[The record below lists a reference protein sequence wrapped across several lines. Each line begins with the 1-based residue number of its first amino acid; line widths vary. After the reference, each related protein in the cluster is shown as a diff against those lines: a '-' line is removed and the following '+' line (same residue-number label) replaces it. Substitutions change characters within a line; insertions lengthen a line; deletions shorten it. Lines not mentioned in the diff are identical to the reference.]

1 MGLWT
6 TRVRCSLDDQEFI
19 QRVKEKIERL
29 TGREIDLEIDR
40 DHQDRLTLELDSMM
54 PRVVIGSNV
63 LEHAGFGRLAIE
75 YAVASIRRGAQVSQL
90 EFQALLSRN

>member
-1 MGLWT
+1 M
-6 TRVRCSLDDQEFI
+6 DDREFI

-29 TGREIDLEIDR
+29 TDREIDLDIDR
-40 DHQDRLTLELDSMM
+40 EHPDRLTLELGIDV
-54 PRVVIGSNV
+54 PRVVIGSDM

-75 YAVASIRRGAQVSQL
+75 YAVASIKRGAEVSQL

>member
-1 MGLWT
+1 M
-6 TRVRCSLDDQEFI
+6 DDREFI

-29 TGREIDLEIDR
+29 TDREIDLDIDR
-40 DHQDRLTLELDSMM
+40 ENPDRLTLELGIDV
-54 PRVVIGSNV
+54 PRVVIGSDM

-75 YAVASIRRGAQVSQL
+75 YAVASIKRGAEVSQL

>member
-1 MGLWT
+1 M
-6 TRVRCSLDDQEFI
+6 DDREFI

-29 TGREIDLEIDR
+29 TDREIDLEIDR
-40 DHQDRLTLELDSMM
+40 EHPDRLTLELGIDV
-54 PRVVIGSNV
+54 PRVVIGSDM

-75 YAVASIRRGAQVSQL
+75 YAVASIKRGAEVSQL

>member
-1 MGLWT
+1 M
-6 TRVRCSLDDQEFI
+6 DDWEFI

-29 TGREIDLEIDR
+29 TDREIDLDIDR
-40 DHQDRLTLELDSMM
+40 EHPDRLTLELGIDV
-54 PRVVIGSNV
+54 PRVVIGSDM

-75 YAVASIRRGAQVSQL
+75 YAVASIKRGAEVSQL